1 VNFNG
6 ATVVARQNAVGF
18 TQTYNTTYNVKS
30 GGAIFDT
37 AGFNI
42 TVGAALLAGSPSGGL
57 TKNGAGTLILSG
69 NNTYT
74 GATTVN
80 AGTLQLDGSITG
92 NLTVQAG
99 GRLIGS
105 GTIGGNLTV
114 ANGGV
119 AEFSGGT
126 FVVDG
131 GITNN
136 GFIILSNGARL
147 TGTSS
152 SFVNN
157 GTLDVIT
164 AGTFTPPPGFQNN
177 GVVLDSSVVRV
188 ASISRSGDNVT
199 VRIESNTGHTYRLQ
213 YSPTL
218 TGGSFENI
226 GLAQTG
232 STGTTLEF
240 THSSSAGSGFY
251 RVTVNP

>member
-1 VNFNG
+1 V
-6 ATVVARQNAVGF
+6 
-18 TQTYNTTYNVKS
+18 
-30 GGAIFDT
+30 
-37 AGFNI
+37 
-42 TVGAALLAGSPSGGL
+42 
-57 TKNGAGTLILSG
+57 LSG
-69 NNTYT
+69 YNTYT
-74 GATTVN
+74 GATTIN
-80 AGTLQLDGSITG
+80 AGTLQLDGSIAG

-105 GTIGGNLTV
+105 GTIGGNLNV
-114 ANGGV
+114 ASGGV

-126 FVVDG
+126 FVVNG
-131 GITNN
+131 AITND
-136 GFIILSNGARL
+136 GLVILSNGARL

-177 GVVLDSSVVRV
+177 GVVLDSSAVRV
-188 ASISRSGDNVT
+188 ASVSRSGDNVT

-226 GLAQTG
+226 GSSQTG

>member
-1 VNFNG
+1 VQ
-6 ATVVARQNAVGF
+6 ARGDNISF
-18 TQTYNTTYNVKS
+18 TDTANTTYNVKS

-37 AGFNI
+37 AGSNI
-42 TVGAALLAGSPSGGL
+42 KSAANLQAGSPSGGL
-57 TKNGAGTLILSG
+57 TKNGAGTLTLSG
-69 NNTYT
+69 NSTYT

-80 AGTLQLDGSITG
+80 AGTLQLDGSIAG

-99 GRLIGS
+99 GRLIGN
-105 GTIGGNLTV
+105 GTIEGNLTV
-114 ANGGV
+114 ASGGV
-119 AEFSGGT
+119 AEFTGGT
-126 FVVDG
+126 FVVNGD
-131 GITNN
+131 ITNN
-136 GFIILSNGARL
+136 GLVILSNGARF

-177 GVVLDSSVVRV
+177 GVVFESSAVRV